1 MKVILH
7 KDISKLG
14 KKYDVKDVADGYAMN
29 FLIPKG
35 GAEVATEG
43 ALKKLDGLKTAWL
56 AEAKIQ
62 EDLLEKNLHE
72 VEGKTVVIKAKA
84 SEQGHLFAGIH
95 KEDLVDAIKTQV
107 HGDIIASFIDLPKP
121 IKTTG
126 DHEILIKANGK
137 EAKLTVSV
145 ENK

>member
-7 KDISKLG
+7 KDIAKLG
-14 KKYDVKDVADGYAMN
+14 KKYDIKSVADGYALN

-35 GAEVATEG
+35 FAEIATSV
-43 ALKKLDGLKTAWL
+43 
-56 AEAKIQ
+56 AEAKLEGLKKEFEAQ
-62 EDLLEKNLHE
+62 AKVQADLLEKNLHE

-84 SEQGHLFAGIH
+84 SDQGHLFGSIH
-95 KEDLVDAIKTQV
+95 KEDLVDAIKAQI
-107 HGDIIASFIDLPKP
+107 HGDILSDFIDLSKP

-126 DHEILIKANGK
+126 DHEVLIKANGK
-137 EAKLTVSV
+137 EAKITVSV

>member
-7 KDISKLG
+7 KDIAKLG
-14 KKYDVKDVADGYAMN
+14 KKYDIRDVADGYALN
-29 FLIPKG
+29 FLLPKG
-35 GAEVATEG
+35 AAETATEG
-43 ALKKLDGLKTAWL
+43 ALKKLDLLKKEWI

-72 VEGKTVVIKAKA
+72 IEGKTVVIKARA
-84 SEQGHLFAGIH
+84 SDQGHLFAGIH

-107 HGDIIASFIDLPKP
+107 HGDIIASFVDLPKP
-121 IKTTG
+121 IKTVG

-137 EAKLTVSV
+137 EAKLTLSV
-145 ENK
+145 ESK